1 MRIFN
6 RVALLIITL
15 FFMFV
20 SLLLGIYSLGLV
32 GNSSLPFL
40 IQSLYKR
47 MEVGLIF
54 IIAFGLGAWV
64 IYPFFSQKV
73 HQKITVVN
81 NTDLGEVDIT
91 LEALQN
97 LVKSI
102 AFQQEEIK
110 DIDSKLEPTE
120 TGIKIRLTGKVYP
133 STVIPELTSN
143 LQKIIKSYI
152 EDTTGVKVEEV
163 KVLIENIYEEEKQKS
178 SSSQRKQELKLPEDE
193 EEK

>member
-1 MRIFN
+1 MKIFN
-6 RVALLIITL
+6 RAALLLITL

-20 SLLLGIYSLGLV
+20 SLLMSIYCLGLV
-32 GNSSLPFL
+32 ESSSLPVL

-47 MEVGLIF
+47 IEVGVLFLAAF
-54 IIAFGLGAWV
+54 ILGAWV
-64 IYPFFSQKV
+64 IYPFFTQKISE
-73 HQKITVVN
+73 KITVVN
-81 NTDLGEVDIT
+81 NTELGEVDIT

-97 LVKSI
+97 LVRSV

-120 TGIKIRLTGKVYP
+120 TGIKITLTGKVYP
-133 STVIPELTSN
+133 STVIPELTEN

-152 EDTTGVKVEEV
+152 EDTTGVNVEEV
-163 KVLIENIYEEEKQKS
+163 KILIENIYEEKNKS
-178 SSSQRKQELKLPEDE
+178 KNEVVESHQEEE